1 MKRTMIALMLAAG
14 LAAGLSAPA
23 WADLGAG
30 TAAYLRGDFAN
41 AYREFLAAGR
51 QGVARAQFSLGLM
64 YLRGQHVGRDYA
76 KAVRWLRKA
85 ADQGD
90 GEAYMVLGDL
100 HMRDIPSHP
109 LLRDYVKSYMWLTL
123 ALAKVRGTKRRTAL
137 ALRTQVAARMIQ
149 QQIDRASRM
158 AREWR
163 ALER

>member
-1 MKRTMIALMLAAG
+1 MKRTMIVLM

-23 WADLGAG
+23 WADLNAG
-30 TAAYLRGDFAN
+30 TAAYRRGDFAA

-109 LLRDYVKSYMWLTL
+109 RLRDYVKSYMWLTL
-123 ALAKVRGTKRRTAL
+123 ALDKVRGNQRRTAFE
-137 ALRTQVAARMIQ
+137 LRARVAARMTPQ
-149 QQIDRASRM
+149 QVDRAKRM

>member
-14 LAAGLSAPA
+14 LSAPA
-23 WADLGAG
+23 WADLNAG
-30 TAAYLRGDFAN
+30 TAAYRRGDFAA
-41 AYREFLAAGR
+41 AYREFLAAAR

-64 YLRGQHVGRDYA
+64 YLRGQSVGRDYGEA
-76 KAVRWLRKA
+76 ARWLRKA
-85 ADQGD
+85 AGQGD

-109 LLRDYVKSYMWLTL
+109 RLRDYVKSYMWLTL

-137 ALRTQVAARMIQ
+137 ALRARVAARMIP
-149 QQIDRASRM
+149 QQIDRAKRM
-158 AREWR
+158 ARDWR